1 MKVCAYRDCE
11 EEFEPSRRNQKY
23 HTPECCK
30 FEMNA
35 RAKDAWAEK
44 RERRKGKKR
53 VCKSCG
59 TKLSSYNDG
68 KICGACEQ
76 RPKVEQKKRALE
88 IAKNGK

>member
-11 EEFEPSRRNQKY
+11 EEFEPARRNQKY

-44 RERRKGKKR
+44 RERRKGLVR
-53 VCKSCG
+53 FCKSC
-59 TKLSSYNDG
+59 KQQLSSYNDS
-68 KICGACEQ
+68 KVCGACET
-76 RPKVEQKKRALE
+76 KVKNRQKERALE
-88 IAKNGK
+88 ILHGK